1 MERWVFERDIQIQY
15 LRLKLEHENLWFR
28 KRWTGCNVGDTRS
41 NLGTGERVTMLG
53 SSHAF

>member
-15 LRLKLEHENLWFR
+15 LRPKLEHENLWFR

-41 NLGTGERVTMLG
+41 NLGAGERVTMLG